1 MGMSEKDG
9 KTEKPTPKRL
19 RDMRK
24 KGELAK
30 SQELSS
36 SLTFTVFALL
46 GTSLLTTFLQQA
58 LPLLKG
64 MLRLEWET
72 LDVTQ
77 LEGNLSKL
85 GTQAILM
92 FFMMAGPALAL
103 AFLSGIVVNLI
114 QIGLFFSAEP
124 LKFKFERLNPVS
136 GLKNI
141 FSKRALFG
149 LGKNLAKLGLI
160 AWTVYTSAEAAFS
173 HALLSGRIG
182 VEKIFQLVMETVQ
195 GASTRLA
202 LVLIILGLADFAYQ
216 KYDYLNKLK
225 MTKQEIKEEY
235 KENEGD
241 PQVKSQRKRK
251 YRQLM
256 QTNLKEVDRA
266 TLVVTNPTHF
276 AIAIRYERGK
286 DPVPI
291 VVAKGA
297 DKMAQLIR
305 ERAKEAEV
313 PVMENKPVARA
324 LYKSVEVGQSI
335 PPDMYQAIAEMLAL
349 VYQLVELKK
358 KKI

>member
-1 MGMSEKDG
+1 MSERDG
-9 KTEKPTPKRL
+9 KTEKPTPKKL
-19 RDMRK
+19 RDTRK
-24 KGELAK
+24 KGEMAK

-46 GTSLLTTFLQQA
+46 GTSLLTTFLQRA
-58 LPLLKG
+58 LPFLQG

-72 LDVTQ
+72 LDLVH

-85 GTQAILM
+85 GMQAILM
-92 FFMMAGPALAL
+92 FLLMAGPALAL
-103 AFLSGIVVNLI
+103 AFLAGIVVNLI
-114 QIGLFFSAEP
+114 QIGFFFSAEP
-124 LKFKFERLNPVS
+124 LKFKLERLNPIS

-141 FSKRALFG
+141 FSKKALFG
-149 LGKNLAKLGLI
+149 LLKNLAKLGLI
-160 AWTVYTSAEAAFS
+160 AWTVYSSAEAAFS
-173 HALLSGRIG
+173 QALLSGRVG
-182 VEKIFQLVMETVQ
+182 VEKLFQLIMGTVQ
-195 GASTRLA
+195 GASTKLA
-202 LVLIILGLADFAYQ
+202 IVLIILGIADFAYQ
-216 KYDYLNKLK
+216 KYDYVNKLK
-225 MTKQEIKEEY
+225 MTKQEIKDEY

-251 YRQLM
+251 YRQLL
-256 QTNLKEVDRA
+256 QTNLREVDRA
-266 TLVVTNPTHF
+266 SVVVTNPTHF

-313 PVMENKPVARA
+313 PIMENKPVARS
-324 LYKSVEVGQSI
+324 LYKSVEVGNSI

-349 VYQLVELKK
+349 VYQLEELQK